1 MLYFNSRFWHFAV
14 ISTRI
19 FLGLL
24 FFTGGMS
31 KLMPFPGVMGPTW
44 LIETL
49 AEYDLELYGYFIA
62 YSQVTIGLL
71 LLSQRFATLGAVMLF
86 PLLAN
91 MFMITV
97 SMHWRGTPYVIAV
110 FILMNIFL
118 LIADYH
124 RLKYILFPRTEA
136 LKEPPLRRPYPKL
149 DGLALFGIILLLA
162 CPALYALAGKVAYV
176 VAALGILCFPAAW
189 AIERFIKKKSLAGN
203 TAK

>member
-14 ISTRI
+14 VSTRI

-44 LIETL
+44 LIERL
-49 AEYDLELYGYFIA
+49 AEHGLELYGYFIA

-71 LLSQRFATLGAVMLF
+71 LLSQRFATLAAIMLM
-86 PLLAN
+86 PLLLN
-91 MFMITV
+91 MLMVTI
-97 SMHWRGTPYVIAV
+97 SMHWRGTPYVIAG

-136 LKEPPLRRPYPKL
+136 LREPPLRRPHLRL
-149 DGLALFGIILLLA
+149 DGLTLFGMAVLILCPILYGLIGNWAYGLA
-162 CPALYALAGKVAYV
+162 I
-176 VAALGILCFPAAW
+176 LGLGCFPAGW
-189 AIERFIKKKSLAGN
+189 AIERKESS
-203 TAK
+203 

>member
-14 ISTRI
+14 VSTRI

-44 LIETL
+44 LIERL
-49 AEYDLELYGYFIA
+49 AEYELELYGYFIA

-86 PLLAN
+86 PLLLN
-91 MFMITV
+91 MFVITV

-124 RLKYILFPRTEA
+124 RLKYMLFPRTEA
-136 LKEPPLRRPYPKL
+136 LTAPRLTRPHLRL
-149 DGLALFGIILLLA
+149 DGLTLFGIGMLIF
-162 CPALYALAGKVAYV
+162 CPTLYG
-176 VAALGILCFPAAW
+176 
-189 AIERFIKKKSLAGN
+189 LAGN
-203 TAK
+203 LAYGVAILGLVSFPVSWGLERAARRKKEPGG